1 MSNAWIGLFAAAG
14 MDPAIS
20 ARLTASI
27 SKLLKTPEVATKIRA
42 LGSDVAFTDGPARA
56 RQVTTDLNTFA
67 EVIRKAGLKFER
79 RGLPRRSPEMSHA
92 QA

>member
-1 MSNAWIGLFAAAG
+1 

-27 SKLLKTPEVATKIRA
+27 SELLKTPEIATKMRA
-42 LGSDVAFTDGPARA
+42 PGSDFAVAAGPALA
-56 RQVTTDLNTFA
+56 WQLTTDLDAFA
-67 EVIRKAGLKFER
+67 EVIRQAGLKCER

-92 QA
+92 RA